1 MNSYFPFLFTFFA
14 SSSSLEHYWPLPG
27 TWEKPSIEPGHLKDS
42 RLDPVNPGGWQV
54 CRLNPILAVGKDVDS
69 ILWEV
74 VVVESAR
81 PPHCS
86 QVAFSVTYTQHHTEL
101 SPGNP
106 VLSEAGISMETGTEQ
121 DGRWMPIYSS
131 LELRLSLEKGII
143 N

>member
-1 MNSYFPFLFTFFA
+1 MNGYFPFLFIFFA

-42 RLDPVNPGGWQV
+42 ALDPINPGSWQV

-69 ILWEV
+69 IFWDV

-86 QVAFSVTYTQHHTEL
+86 QVAYSVT
-101 SPGNP
+101 
-106 VLSEAGISMETGTEQ
+106 
-121 DGRWMPIYSS
+121 
-131 LELRLSLEKGII
+131 
-143 N
+143 